1 MLNRKKAVLVSI
13 MCAGSI
19 LLSSC
24 GGNSQITTDNKIA
37 NSNTSESNTTDN
49 KTSENK
55 STDNKTA
62 DGQNADGKST
72 GNKTADG
79 QKTDGMSTG
88 NKTADGQ
95 KTDGKS
101 TDNKAADGQ
110 TTDGRTDLLYLD
122 ALNGNG
128 GAGDGKTDKTENKL
142 NSDNSLKTDFGK
154 VYDVVKGTFDKEQF
168 VLGEVCYEDVWYDSI
183 EANEANLIEFK
194 VNEGDFVKKGDE
206 ILTYECV
213 YDKAEQKQKELDVE
227 RMEKEYSAG
236 LHQRQAEIKAIKN
249 ELKNLK
255 DSSERKIKKIE
266 LEKMKHSLIK
276 FEATKKRVD
285 EAREDLNE
293 YIAGNKSGSIRA
305 SKDGYVIE
313 LTKPEEDST
322 YKKGDSIVKYSMK
335 EKFHIEAEDDVS
347 TGIGP
352 RYGSTVKVV
361 VEGQKGQDNIT
372 VSGIVKSANNI
383 QSTENMQGRVYV
395 ELLEKPQ
402 NVNWSNN
409 IKVYYTHLK
418 VEDAII
424 VPFGAVQTETTGGGT
439 ETEETPFVYVYEND
453 VPQKRYVR
461 VVDENSDYYRIAEGV
476 SEGDKIAVFD

>member
-24 GGNSQITTDNKIA
+24 GGNSQTTTDNKTA

-55 STDNKTA
+55 ST
-62 DGQNADGKST
+62 

-79 QKTDGMSTG
+79 RKTDGMSTG
-88 NKTADGQ
+88 NKTADGRKTDGMSTGNKTADGR

-101 TDNKAADGQ
+101 TGNKAADGQ

-213 YDKAEQKQKELDVE
+213 YDKA
-227 RMEKEYSAG
+227 
-236 LHQRQAEIKAIKN
+236 
-249 ELKNLK
+249 
-255 DSSERKIKKIE
+255 
-266 LEKMKHSLIK
+266 
-276 FEATKKRVD
+276 
-285 EAREDLNE
+285 
-293 YIAGNKSGSIRA
+293 
-305 SKDGYVIE
+305 
-313 LTKPEEDST
+313 
-322 YKKGDSIVKYSMK
+322 
-335 EKFHIEAEDDVS
+335 
-347 TGIGP
+347 
-352 RYGSTVKVV
+352 
-361 VEGQKGQDNIT
+361 
-372 VSGIVKSANNI
+372 
-383 QSTENMQGRVYV
+383 
-395 ELLEKPQ
+395 
-402 NVNWSNN
+402 
-409 IKVYYTHLK
+409 
-418 VEDAII
+418 
-424 VPFGAVQTETTGGGT
+424 
-439 ETEETPFVYVYEND
+439 
-453 VPQKRYVR
+453 
-461 VVDENSDYYRIAEGV
+461 
-476 SEGDKIAVFD
+476 